1 MVYHDEAMYVAS
13 DSLGTSF
20 AYDNPSHALGDA
32 SHSVRKILPIAEN
45 CCAAFTGFAGH
56 GVESPSGKTLLSL
69 NVPKSLERL
78 CAMELT
84 NSASVNQKIESVVTK
99 LDSEY
104 RAFFR
109 NGLQITGTL
118 YDHEPTRL
126 QFFGF
131 DPEKRCFFVKSSLLD
146 GTNSARIE
154 AVKEF
159 RGMNNPEFISLQGEA
174 RFLLALL
181 GGAKPDLLKL
191 ISDDFAETLTE
202 LDSTNSV
209 SDARTTNLLLEM
221 FKLHKDNAAH
231 LGYDKGQIAAPYRI
245 FKLTKEKIVEI
256 TPVSQI
262 AQSKASHETVA
273 QHDSADDKAIASV
286 MERLEKSF
294 LSDDYSYAFDVM
306 YAPIVEKMGGRE
318 NLAAMVKSIAA
329 QIKEQQIV
337 VLSWKAGKPYQY
349 IRAESRTYAIIPYE
363 AVMKI
368 AGKKL
373 RQESYQLGVK
383 TADSQWQFVNGD
395 NLSPDTYR
403 DFFPDFPKN
412 FELPKVERSYE

>member
-1 MVYHDEAMYVAS
+1 MVYHDETMYLGS

-20 AYDNPSHALGDA
+20 AYDKPAQALGDV
-32 SHSVRKILPIAEN
+32 SHSVRKILPISEN

-56 GVESPSGKTLLSL
+56 GIENSSGKTLLSL

-84 NSASVNQKIESVVTK
+84 NSASVNQKMEAVVTK

-109 NGLQITGTL
+109 NGLQITGTR

-131 DPEKRCFFVKSSLLD
+131 DAEKNCFFVKSALLD
-146 GTNSARIE
+146 GTNSARIDM
-154 AVKEF
+154 VKEL
-159 RGMNNPEFISLQGEA
+159 RGMDDPEFISLQGEA
-174 RFLLALL
+174 RFLLAML
-181 GGAKPDLLKL
+181 GEAKPDLLKL
-191 ISDDFAETLTE
+191 ISDDFAEILTE

-209 SDARTTNLLLEM
+209 SDARITIFLLEM

-231 LGYDKGQIAAPYRI
+231 LGYDKGQIGPPYRL
-245 FKLTKEKIVEI
+245 FKLTKKKIVEI
-256 TPVSQI
+256 TPTSQI
-262 AQSKASHETVA
+262 DESKASERSVA
-273 QHDSADDKAIASV
+273 QHNNADDTAIASV

-294 LSDDYSYAFDVM
+294 LANDYSYAFDVM
-306 YAPIVEKMGGRE
+306 YVPIVEKMGGKE
-318 NLAAMVKSIAA
+318 NLAALVKN
-329 QIKEQQIV
+329 QIKQQQIV

-349 IRAESRTYAIIPYE
+349 VQGEFRTYAIIPYE
-363 AVMKI
+363 SVMSI

-373 RQESYQLGVK
+373 RQESYQLGIRI
-383 TADSQWQFVNGD
+383 ADSKWQFVNGD
-395 NLSPDTYR
+395 NLSSDTYR
-403 DFFPDFPKN
+403 EFFPDFPKN